1 MLIFEGNRRIPL
13 HTWKEKALS
22 KWAILMKNWAGWKER
37 GGGCVRDF
45 RFPQFSFPAI
55 KSKIR
60 EGRRRKKKRIIV
72 GPNITPQKRRLFVTL
87 PPFFGGGAYNTYL
100 TCFVFPICH
109 HASGKARFFLVCS
122 LYICQQI
129 NWEGQVGAKLIRGV
143 LYNRRKNIIL
153 ISKNIL
159 WKNVFAFKSNSHIS
173 VSMWIF

>member
-1 MLIFEGNRRIPL
+1 MEGEGTFKVGNSD
-13 HTWKEKALS
+13 EKLS
-22 KWAILMKNWAGWKER
+22 RMER
-37 GGGCVRDF
+37 GGCVRDF

-159 WKNVFAFKSNSHIS
+159 
-173 VSMWIF
+173 